1 MAINTRQARR
11 DAEFKRK
18 VYADNYM
25 ADFSMLFHNA
35 VSVKDLPNDLPKR
48 YLLRILLTKGGIAYD
63 KETKLYLPFVEK
75 GIDVY
80 GLPQSYDLIGFNG
93 YILSD
98 RKPEDVVILRAN
110 DLKYPIEQYLLQQT
124 AKLVEYDLAI
134 EQNLESV
141 KTMTIAEV
149 SDESQLLSL
158 ANELQAKRLG
168 ATVVVKNK
176 NSMQGAEIKVSKTGA
191 EYLVDKLRQDRKEV
205 LNETLS
211 KIGINV
217 ANTDKRERVQNAE
230 IRASQGYALD
240 SLSCL
245 FETFNH
251 DAEIGGLPI
260 RLEGNTA
267 LYKQDVL
274 SIEKTKAE
282 INSLEKEEKSNETND

>member
-1 MAINTRQARR
+1 MATSTRQARK
-11 DAEFKRK
+11 DAEYKRQT
-18 VYADNYM
+18 YFNNYM

-35 VSVKDLPNDLPKR
+35 VIVEDLPEDLPKR

-63 KETKLYLPFVEK
+63 KQTKLFLPFVKK

-80 GLPQSYDLIGFNG
+80 GLAQSYDLIGFNG

-98 RKPEDVVILRAN
+98 RKPEEVVILRAN
-110 DLKYPIEQYLLQQT
+110 DLEYSIEQYLEQQ
-124 AKLVEYDLAI
+124 ARKLVEYDLAI
-134 EQNLESV
+134 EQNLEAI

-158 ANELQAKRLG
+158 VNEVNARRMG
-168 ATVVVKNK
+168 ATMVVKNK
-176 NSMQGAEIKVSKTGA
+176 NTMQGAEIKVSKTGA
-191 EYLVDKLRQDRKEV
+191 EYLIDKMRQDRKEV
-205 LNETLS
+205 LNETLA

-217 ANTDKRERVQNAE
+217 ANVDKKERVQGEE

-251 DAEIGGLPI
+251 DAKLGGLSI
-260 RLEGNTA
+260 RLKGNTA

-274 SIEKTKAE
+274 QNEQIKAE
-282 INSLEKEEKSNETND
+282 INSLEKEEKTNETND